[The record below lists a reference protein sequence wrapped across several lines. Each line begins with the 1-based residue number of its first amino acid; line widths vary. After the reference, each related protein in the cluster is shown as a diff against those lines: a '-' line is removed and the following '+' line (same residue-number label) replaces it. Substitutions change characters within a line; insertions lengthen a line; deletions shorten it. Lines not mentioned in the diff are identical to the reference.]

1 MEKFSFVWG
10 ENNTFYTAFPCIKGI
25 FKKINL
31 QYIIKKDENWEMTEA
46 KLASRHSLR
55 VYLEML
61 IIVLKAL
68 WEENKK
74 LIGIESLLYS
84 STLPRTL
91 HD

>member
-1 MEKFSFVWG
+1 
-10 ENNTFYTAFPCIKGI
+10 
-25 FKKINL
+25 
-31 QYIIKKDENWEMTEA
+31 MTEA
-46 KLASRHSLR
+46 KLASRHSLMI
-55 VYLEML
+55 YLEML

>member
-1 MEKFSFVWG
+1 
-10 ENNTFYTAFPCIKGI
+10 
-25 FKKINL
+25 
-31 QYIIKKDENWEMTEA
+31 MTEA

-84 STLPRTL
+84 STLPRHYMTKCIVIVTFQYPQVC
-91 HD
+91 